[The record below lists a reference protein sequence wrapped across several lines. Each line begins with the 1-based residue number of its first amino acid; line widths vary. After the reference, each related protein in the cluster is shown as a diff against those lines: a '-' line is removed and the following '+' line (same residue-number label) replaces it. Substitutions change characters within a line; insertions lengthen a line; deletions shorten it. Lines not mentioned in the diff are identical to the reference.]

1 MITIDQ
7 NKGIRVLSLFDGI
20 SCGRVADRNRGWAKC
35 CSKSCAA
42 TLNNRKTG
50 NYARFCYKRAVA
62 IAIENGDYVPDY
74 EDCGGFDNT
83 SCQNEE

>member
-1 MITIDQ
+1 MSDMKCPFCQQELET
-7 NKGIRVLSLFDGI
+7 
-20 SCGRVADRNRGWAKC
+20 WAKYTDGTSKVC

-42 TLNNRKTG
+42 ILNNRKTG

-62 IAIENGDYVPDY
+62 IAIENGDYVQDY